1 MAGNDTILIVEDAR
15 ELAGL
20 LSDYLVQAG
29 FQTHCLHD
37 GTNVVGWVQENTPRL
52 VLLDLML
59 PGRDGVEICKSI
71 REFSDLPIIMI
82 TARVEEQ
89 DRLTGLDVGAD
100 DYICKPFSPREVV
113 ARVKAVL
120 RRATNGFDREQSH
133 NDFLQLDKDKLQATL
148 KGHILTLTVVEFHL
162 LSLLAE
168 QPGRVFSRSQL
179 IEKIYPDQR
188 VVSDRTVDSH
198 VKKLRK
204 KMSEVHDGEIIHSI
218 YSAGYKYEVT

>member
-1 MAGNDTILIVEDAR
+1 MSENNIILIVEDAR

-29 FQTHCLHD
+29 YQTHQIYD
-37 GTNVVGWVQENTPRL
+37 GDEVVSWVQENRPL
-52 VLLDLML
+52 LILLDLML
-59 PGRDGVEICKSI
+59 PGENGVDICRSI

-82 TARVEEQ
+82 TAKIEEQ
-89 DRLTGLDVGAD
+89 DRLTGLEVGAD

-120 RRATNGFDREQSH
+120 RRAIHGFDREQLEGE
-133 NDFLQLDKDKLQATL
+133 FLKLDQDKLQATL
-148 KGHILTLTVVEFHL
+148 KGHPLSLTVVEFYL
-162 LSLLAE
+162 LQLLAE
-168 QPGRVFSRSQL
+168 QPGRVFSRGQL

-188 VVSDRTVDSH
+188 VVSDRTIDSH

-204 KMSEVHDGEIIHSI
+204 KMSEVYRGELVHSV
-218 YSAGYKYEVT
+218 YSAGYKFEIV